1 MDLQSLANANE
12 DAVSGPGAARAVHS
26 QEGQE
31 GGRLKGF
38 DGR

>member
-1 MDLQSLANANE
+1 MGVQSLANANE

-26 QEGQE
+26 HDAQEGE
-31 GGRLKGF
+31 SLKGF

>member
-1 MDLQSLANANE
+1 MGAQTLADTNE

-26 QEGQE
+26 HRAQEGD
-31 GGRLKGF
+31 RLKGF